1 MKRNIFK
8 LLYLLVLVV
17 FASCDDLSVDE
28 RVEGAPEITAFS
40 PQRGSIGME
49 IDVEGE
55 RLSDVVSA
63 SVGGVEAEVSQKI
76 SNNKL
81 RVRVPNGAVSGKIVL
96 VNAKGSG
103 SSEADFT
110 VEYPEPAVLAQSIPT
125 ETEMGNKLLIRGT
138 DMNVITAVVFTAEGM
153 DVEHEAEIIS
163 QDTKEIV
170 VKVPYVENDNA
181 RITFRY
187 FNGQQEVTTS
197 ATALPVITVKRYQ
210 PQVATDAFP
219 AVNVGDIVTLNGTY
233 LNKIDRV
240 TVGGIDCQIASQTET
255 ELRFTVPTSA
265 SYVDGEN
272 VCTLSIT
279 YFDGVET
286 KVLTDNFVVKVP
298 FVYFWKD
305 KTVYGQGRDVPEMAS
320 FFSPETGIVYHNS
333 LWREQVDPV
342 SYKHQ
347 AATCSANQKPAV
359 SQAEYESVNP
369 YFFFSGV
376 NAGDLQINSPAGSAS
391 QLKNFYFYNNSSNDY
406 RVTNASANC
415 YGTPVMTYLWLNPD
429 NAAHKQLIDEEKAS
443 RLERIDETTFTI
455 DEEAKTCRGISISS
469 VSNSIKNTVYA
480 AGVFTVG
487 VEKSADIDSYIL
499 VFYYNH
505 LGLDAENRA
514 KNIKR
519 VGLLHIRHIDFKMW
533 NNTNAPSS
541 SSVTFDMYW
550 MKHDY
555 KH

>member
-17 FASCDDLSVDE
+17 FASCDDLSVNE

-429 NAAHKQLIDEEKAS
+429 NAAHKQLIDEEKS
-443 RLERIDETTFTI
+443 GRLERIDETTFTI